1 MSLEYA
7 ILGFLNYQPYTG
19 YDLKKIFDT
28 SIRHF
33 WPADQSQIYR
43 TLARLT
49 ENGWAEMEKVP
60 QEDRPDR
67 KVYHITDAGRSEL
80 LRWIIAP
87 PPMGEPRS
95 APLIQV
101 FFAGQLS
108 DEEILQKFNGFAAMM
123 RFMLSQYEQ
132 VPGMIAPFQE
142 EIPSPREHFFWLL
155 TLENGIANMRANLA
169 WAESV
174 IERIQNGEVPS
185 FKTDPGG
192 LPCGL

>member
-1 MSLEYA
+1 MSLDYA
-7 ILGFLNYQPYTG
+7 LLGFLNYQPYSG

-28 SIRHF
+28 SVRHF

-49 ENGWAEMEKVP
+49 EQGLVEMEKVP
-60 QEDRPDR
+60 QQDRPDR
-67 KVYHITDAGRSEL
+67 KVYHITEAGRAEL
-80 LRWIIAP
+80 LKFLAGP

-108 DEEILQKFNGFAAMM
+108 DEEVLAKFEGLAAIMRAILN
-123 RFMLSQYEQ
+123 QYDQ
-132 VPGMIAPFQE
+132 VPGMLGPFQE
-142 EIPSPREHFFWLL
+142 EITSPREHFFWLL
-155 TLENGIANMRANLA
+155 TLENGIRNMRANLE

-174 IERIQNGEVPS
+174 IERVINKEIPQE
-185 FKTDPGG
+185 
-192 LPCGL
+192 

>member
-1 MSLEYA
+1 MSLEFA

-49 ENGWAEMEKVP
+49 ENGLAEMEKVP
-60 QEDRPDR
+60 QDDRPDR
-67 KVYHITDAGRSEL
+67 KVYSITDTGRAEL
-80 LRWIIAP
+80 LRWLSGP

-108 DEEILQKFNGFAAMM
+108 DAEVLEKFEGYAAIMRSILG
-123 RFMLSQYEQ
+123 LYDQ
-132 VPGMIAPFQE
+132 VTGQLGPFQQ
-142 EIPSPREHFFWLL
+142 EITSPREHFFWIL
-155 TLENGIANMRANLA
+155 TLENGVANMRANLA

-174 IERIQNGEVPS
+174 IERIKNGEVPE
-185 FKTDPGG
+185 K
-192 LPCGL
+192 

>member
-1 MSLEYA
+1 MSLEFA
-7 ILGFLNYQPYTG
+7 ILGFLNYHPYTG

-49 ENGWAEMEKVP
+49 EQGFVEMEKIP

-67 KVYHITDAGRSEL
+67 KVYHITDAGRTEL
-80 LRWIIAP
+80 LKWLAGTVP
-87 PPMGEPRS
+87 HDESRS
-95 APLIQV
+95 AALIQV

-108 DEEILQKFNGFAAMM
+108 DKEILAKFEGFAAML
-123 RFMLSQYEQ
+123 REILARYDQIPAQIEPYEQ
-132 VPGMIAPFQE
+132 

-155 TLENGIANMRANLA
+155 TLDNGIRNMRANLE
-169 WAESV
+169 WAENV
-174 IERIQNGEVPS
+174 IAQIKAGKVPR
-185 FKTDPGG
+185 K
-192 LPCGL
+192 

>member
-1 MSLEYA
+1 MSLDFA
-7 ILGFLNYQPYTG
+7 ILGFLNYHPYTG

-67 KVYHITDAGRSEL
+67 KLYHITDTGRAEL
-80 LRWIIAP
+80 LRWLSGP
-87 PPMGEPRS
+87 PSMGEPRS

-101 FFAGQLS
+101 FFAAQLS
-108 DEEILQKFNGFAAMM
+108 NEEILAKFEGFAAIM
-123 RFMLSQYEQ
+123 RVILNQYEQ
-132 VPGMIAPFQE
+132 VPGQLGPFEE
-142 EIPSPREHFFWLL
+142 EITSPREHFFWIL

-169 WAESV
+169 WAESI
-174 IERIQNGEVPS
+174 IERIKSGKVPQE
-185 FKTDPGG
+185 
-192 LPCGL
+192 

>member
-7 ILGFLNYQPYTG
+7 ILGFLNYHPYTG

-49 ENGWAEMEKVP
+49 EQGYAEMEKVL

-67 KVYHITDAGRSEL
+67 KVYHITETGRAALLGWLAG
-80 LRWIIAP
+80 P
-87 PPMGEPRS
+87 PPMDEPRS

-108 DEEILQKFNGFAAMM
+108 NEAILAKFEGFAAIM
-123 RFMLSQYEQ
+123 RAILAQYEQ
-132 VPGMIAPFQE
+132 VPNQIGPYQQE
-142 EIPSPREHFFWLL
+142 ITSPREHFFWLL
-155 TLENGIANMRANLA
+155 TLENGIHSMRANLE
-169 WAESV
+169 WAESI
-174 IERIQNGEVPS
+174 IERIKTGQVPE
-185 FKTDPGG
+185 K
-192 LPCGL
+192 